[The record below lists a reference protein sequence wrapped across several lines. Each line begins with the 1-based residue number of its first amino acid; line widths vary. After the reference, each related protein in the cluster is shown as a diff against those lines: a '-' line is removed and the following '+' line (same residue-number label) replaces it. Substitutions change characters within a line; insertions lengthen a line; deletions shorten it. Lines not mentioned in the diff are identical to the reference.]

1 MLTQYK
7 QKIRDMMKNN
17 PYISVIITAYNRK
30 EFLLDAFNSALNQ
43 TLSRDKYEIIVTKNF
58 RDSKIDS
65 YIKKNGG
72 KLVFF
77 EKGSCGRQV
86 ADALKYAKGE
96 VICFLDDDDL
106 FTKEKLKT
114 IYSLINDKIGYIH
127 NGMLYIDEN
136 GNQTKN
142 EKYENLETKIVVR
155 DMNKSKK
162 FSIPSVNNSAV
173 SVKKE
178 LLIRNKSIIE
188 ALTKI
193 IYGLDTFYYFVAL
206 DSNCNM
212 LAIPDKLTKYRIHGS
227 NTSFQLSSYHKFC
240 YKQVKNS
247 LRFLHDFRIAKKI
260 VKKEITKKVL
270 ALHISF
276 MQITKSFY
284 AGSRKDILKAYANYV
299 KACKKLKQ
307 SLPLKL
313 GIEIIFFLIWP
324 NLIRYI
330 YYKRIT
336 KLK

>member
-1 MLTQYK
+1 LIPSTK
-7 QKIRDMMKNN
+7 
-17 PYISVIITAYNRK
+17 PYITVILLDYNRK

-58 RDSKIDS
+58 TDDKIDN

-77 EKGSCGRQV
+77 EKGTYGEQV
-86 ADALKYAKGE
+86 ADALKYAKGQ
-96 VICFLDDDDL
+96 VICFLEDDDL

-114 IYSLINDKIGYIH
+114 IYSLMNDKIGYIH
-127 NGMLYIDEN
+127 NGMFYIDKN
-136 GNQTKN
+136 GKQIKN
-142 EKYENLETKIVVR
+142 EKYRNLETKILVR
-155 DMNKSKK
+155 DDDKNKK
-162 FSIPSVNNSAV
+162 FNIPSINPSAICIKKKLLLETKIVN
-173 SVKKE
+173 
-178 LLIRNKSIIE
+178 E
-188 ALTKI
+188 ALSKI
-193 IYGLDTFYYFVAL
+193 VAGPDTFYYFVAL
-206 DSNCNM
+206 DSNYDM
-212 LAIPDKLTKYRIHGS
+212 LAIPDKLTRYRIHGG
-227 NTSFQLSSYHKFC
+227 NTSFQLYSYHEFC
-240 YKQVKNS
+240 EKQVKNS
-247 LRFLHDFRIAKKI
+247 IRFLHDFQIVKKI
-260 VKKEITKKVL
+260 VKKEITKNVL

-307 SLPLKL
+307 PLPLKL

>member
-1 MLTQYK
+1 
-7 QKIRDMMKNN
+7 MKNV

-58 RDSKIDS
+58 TDNKMDS
-65 YIKKNGG
+65 YIERNGG

-77 EKGSCGRQV
+77 DKPGIGPRI
-86 ADALKYAKGE
+86 ADALKYAKGQ
-96 VICFLDDDDL
+96 VICFLEDDDL
-106 FTKEKLKT
+106 FMKEKLKT
-114 IYSLINDKIGYIH
+114 IYYLMNDKIGYIH
-127 NGMLYIDEN
+127 NGMLYIDKN
-136 GNQTKN
+136 GNQIKN
-142 EKYENLETKIVVR
+142 EKYGNSETKKLIREGDKDKKFNIPSINSSAICIKKKLLLETKIV
-155 DMNKSKK
+155 N
-162 FSIPSVNNSAV
+162 
-173 SVKKE
+173 
-178 LLIRNKSIIE
+178 E
-188 ALTKI
+188 ALSKI
-193 IYGLDTFYYFVAL
+193 VAGPDTFYYFVAL
-206 DSNCNM
+206 DSNCDM
-212 LAIPDKLTKYRIHGS
+212 LAIPDKLTRYRIHGG
-227 NTSFQLSSYHKFC
+227 NTSFQLYSYHEFC
-240 YKQVKNS
+240 EKQVKNS
-247 LRFLHDFRIAKKI
+247 IRFLHDFQIVQKI

-307 SLPLKL
+307 PLPLKL

>member
-1 MLTQYK
+1 
-7 QKIRDMMKNN
+7 MMKNN

-43 TLSRDKYEIIVTKNF
+43 TLSKDKYEIIVTKNF
-58 RDSKIDS
+58 TENELDS

-77 EKGSCGRQV
+77 EKGSYGEQV

-114 IYSLINDKIGYIH
+114 IYSLINDKICYIH
-127 NGMLYIDEN
+127 NGMFYIDEN
-136 GNQTKN
+136 GNQIKN
-142 EKYENLETKIVVR
+142 EKNRNLETKILVR
-155 DMNKSKK
+155 NTDKSKK
-162 FSIPSVNNSAV
+162 FDIPFVNNSAI

-178 LLIRNKSIIE
+178 LLMRNKNVKE
-188 ALTKI
+188 ALSKI
-193 IYGLDTFYYFVAL
+193 TFGQDIFYYLVAL
-206 DSNCNM
+206 DSNCDM
-212 LAIPDKLTKYRIHGS
+212 LAIPDKLTKYRIHRR
-227 NTSFQLSSYHKFC
+227 NTSFQISSYHKLC
-240 YKQVKNS
+240 EKQVKNS
-247 LRFLHDFRIAKKI
+247 LRFLHDFKVTQKI
-260 VKKEITKKVL
+260 VKKEITKEVL
-270 ALHISF
+270 ALHTSF
-276 MQITKSFY
+276 IQITKSFY

-299 KACKKLKQ
+299 RACKKLKQ
-307 SLPLKL
+307 SVPLKL
-313 GIEIIFFLIWP
+313 GIEIIFFVLWP

>member
-1 MLTQYK
+1 M
-7 QKIRDMMKNN
+7 QKGCMMKNS

-58 RDSKIDS
+58 TNNKIDN

-77 EKGSCGRQV
+77 EEGGVGEQIV
-86 ADALKYAKGE
+86 DALKYAMGE
-96 VICFLDDDDL
+96 VICFLEDDDL

-114 IYSLINDKIGYIH
+114 IYSLMQDMHDKICYIH
-127 NGMLYIDEN
+127 NNMCYIDGN
-136 GNQTKN
+136 GNQIKN
-142 EKYENLETKIVVR
+142 EKYGNLETKILVR
-155 DMNKSKK
+155 DIDKSKK
-162 FSIPSVNNSAV
+162 FSIPSVNTSAV

-178 LLIRNKSIIE
+178 LLIRNKSIIK
-188 ALTKI
+188 ALSKI
-193 IYGLDTFYYFVAL
+193 IAGPDTFYYFVAL
-206 DSNCNM
+206 DSNCDM

-227 NTSFQLSSYHKFC
+227 NISFQLSSYHKFC
-240 YKQVKNS
+240 EKQVKNS
-247 LRFLHDFRIAKKI
+247 LRFLHDFQIIQKIA
-260 VKKEITKKVL
+260 KKEITQEVL

-307 SLPLKL
+307 HVPLKL
-313 GIEIIFFLIWP
+313 GTEIIFFVLWP

-336 KLK
+336 KIE

>member
-1 MLTQYK
+1 
-7 QKIRDMMKNN
+7 MKNN

-43 TLSRDKYEIIVTKNF
+43 TLSKDKYEIIVTKNF
-58 RDSKIDS
+58 TENELDS

-77 EKGSCGRQV
+77 EKSNYGERV
-86 ADALKYAKGE
+86 ADALKYAKGK

-127 NGMLYIDEN
+127 NGMFYIDEN
-136 GNQTKN
+136 GNQIKN
-142 EKYENLETKIVVR
+142 EKNRNLGTKILVR
-155 DMNKSKK
+155 NTDKSKK
-162 FSIPSVNNSAV
+162 FDIPFGNNSAI

-178 LLIRNKSIIE
+178 LLIRNKNVKE
-188 ALTKI
+188 ALSKI
-193 IYGLDTFYYFVAL
+193 TFGQDIFYYLAAL
-206 DSNCNM
+206 DSNCDM

-240 YKQVKNS
+240 EKQVKNS
-247 LRFLHDFRIAKKI
+247 LRFLHDFKVTQKI
-260 VKKEITKKVL
+260 VKKEITKEVL
-270 ALHISF
+270 ALHASF
-276 MQITKSFY
+276 IQITKSFY

-299 KACKKLKQ
+299 RACKKLKQ
-307 SLPLKL
+307 SMPLKL
-313 GIEIIFFLIWP
+313 GIEIIFFVLWP

-330 YYKRIT
+330 YYKRRIYY
-336 KLK
+336 KKRIIKRE

>member
-1 MLTQYK
+1 
-7 QKIRDMMKNN
+7 MKNV

-58 RDSKIDS
+58 ADDKIDN

-77 EKGSCGRQV
+77 EEGGIGKQI
-86 ADALKYAKGE
+86 ADVLKYAKGE
-96 VICFLDDDDL
+96 VICFLEDDDL

-114 IYSLINDKIGYIH
+114 IYSLMHDKICYIH
-127 NGMLYIDEN
+127 NNMCYIDGN
-136 GNQTKN
+136 GNQIKN
-142 EKYENLETKIVVR
+142 EKYGNLETKILIR
-155 DMNKSKK
+155 DKNKSKK
-162 FSIPSVNNSAV
+162 FGIPSVNTSAI

-188 ALTKI
+188 ALSKI
-193 IYGLDTFYYFVAL
+193 ISGPDTFYYFVAL
-206 DSNCNM
+206 DSNCDM

-227 NTSFQLSSYHKFC
+227 NISFQLSFYHKFC
-240 YKQVKNS
+240 EKQVKNS
-247 LRFLHDFRIAKKI
+247 LRFLHDFQIVKKI
-260 VKKEITKKVL
+260 VKKEITKEVL
-270 ALHISF
+270 ALHTSF

-284 AGSRKDILKAYANYV
+284 AGSRRGILKAYANYV

-307 SLPLKL
+307 SPPLKL
-313 GIEIIFFLIWP
+313 GISIIFFVLWP

>member
-1 MLTQYK
+1 
-7 QKIRDMMKNN
+7 MK
-17 PYISVIITAYNRK
+17 PYITVILLDYNRK

-43 TLSRDKYEIIVTKNF
+43 TLDRSKYEIIVTKNF

-77 EKGSCGRQV
+77 EKGSYGEQV

-96 VICFLDDDDL
+96 VICFLEDDDL

-114 IYSLINDKIGYIH
+114 IYSLMNDKIGYIH
-127 NGMLYIDEN
+127 NGMFYINEN
-136 GNQTKN
+136 GNQIKN
-142 EKYENLETKIVVR
+142 EKYGNLETKTLVR
-155 DMNKSKK
+155 DEDKDKK
-162 FSIPSVNNSAV
+162 FNIPSINPSAICIKKKLLV
-173 SVKKE
+173 GTKSVK
-178 LLIRNKSIIE
+178 E
-188 ALTKI
+188 ALSKI
-193 IYGLDTFYYFVAL
+193 ISGPDTFYYFVAL
-206 DSNCNM
+206 DSNCDM
-212 LAIPDKLTKYRIHGS
+212 LAIPDKLTKYRIHRR

-240 YKQVKNS
+240 EKQVKNS

-260 VKKEITKKVL
+260 VKKEITKEVL
-270 ALHISF
+270 ALHTSF

-307 SLPLKL
+307 SPPLKL
-313 GIEIIFFLIWP
+313 GIKIIFFVLWP

-330 YYKRIT
+330 YYKRII

>member
-1 MLTQYK
+1 
-7 QKIRDMMKNN
+7 MKNV

-58 RDSKIDS
+58 RDSKIDT

-77 EKGSCGRQV
+77 EEGGIGEQIV
-86 ADALKYAKGE
+86 DALKYAMGE
-96 VICFLDDDDL
+96 VICFLEDDDL

-114 IYSLINDKIGYIH
+114 IYSLMQDMHDKICYIH
-127 NGMLYIDEN
+127 NNMCYIDGN
-136 GNQTKN
+136 GNQIKN
-142 EKYENLETKIVVR
+142 EKYGNLETKILVR
-155 DMNKSKK
+155 DIDKSKK
-162 FSIPSVNNSAV
+162 FRIPSVNTSAV

-178 LLIRNKSIIE
+178 LLIRNKSIIK
-188 ALTKI
+188 ALSKI
-193 IYGLDTFYYFVAL
+193 IAGPDTFYYFVAL
-206 DSNCNM
+206 DSNCDI

-227 NTSFQLSSYHKFC
+227 NISFQLSSYHKFC
-240 YKQVKNS
+240 EKQVKNS
-247 LRFLHDFRIAKKI
+247 LRFLHDFQIIQKIA
-260 VKKEITKKVL
+260 KKEITQEVL

-307 SLPLKL
+307 HVPLKL
-313 GIEIIFFLIWP
+313 GTEIIFFVLWP

-336 KLK
+336 KIE

>member
-1 MLTQYK
+1 
-7 QKIRDMMKNN
+7 MMKNN

-43 TLSRDKYEIIVTKNF
+43 TLSKDKYEIIVTKNF
-58 RDSKIDS
+58 TENELDS

-77 EKGSCGRQV
+77 EKGSYGEQV

-114 IYSLINDKIGYIH
+114 IYSLINDKICYIH
-127 NGMLYIDEN
+127 NGMFYIDEN
-136 GNQTKN
+136 GNQIKN
-142 EKYENLETKIVVR
+142 EKNRNLETKILVR
-155 DMNKSKK
+155 NTDKSKK
-162 FSIPSVNNSAV
+162 FDIPFVNNSAI

-178 LLIRNKSIIE
+178 LLMRNKNVKE
-188 ALTKI
+188 ALSKI
-193 IYGLDTFYYFVAL
+193 TFGQDIFYYLVAL
-206 DSNCNM
+206 DSNCDM
-212 LAIPDKLTKYRIHGS
+212 LAIPDKLTKYRIHRR
-227 NTSFQLSSYHKFC
+227 NTSFQISSYHKLC
-240 YKQVKNS
+240 EKQVKNS
-247 LRFLHDFRIAKKI
+247 LRFLHDFKVTQKI
-260 VKKEITKKVL
+260 VKKEITKEVL
-270 ALHISF
+270 ALHTSF
-276 MQITKSFY
+276 IQITKSFY

-299 KACKKLKQ
+299 RACKKLKQ
-307 SLPLKL
+307 SMPLKL
-313 GIEIIFFLIWP
+313 GIEIIFFVLWP